1 MRFFKIY
8 YISFILIFF
17 LNISASAQSQ
27 AYSEDKV
34 GFFSNWMINLNLGS
48 NLFYGDIQ
56 QYKFAPYKEDWRMA
70 GGLILR
76 KQISPVFGIGGQ
88 LLNGKL
94 HGTKKKFSDGAPANL
109 KFNADILEYNLHTT
123 LNFSNLIWGYNNYRR
138 LSIYGLIGI
147 GFANWNSELLDYNTD
162 KILGK
167 SGIPGGGFQNR
178 TTELVLPMGLGLN
191 FNLSNNWGINLES
204 TLRGVNSD
212 MLDAQKG
219 GFKYDIYNYTSFG
232 ISYSFNGLGIGTGRS
247 SYERNQYRQERRNE
261 KLAQKDL
268 KYYSHQNVERT
279 RKYNKQERQMEK
291 QEREEVMLKMQK
303 ERTRSDLPDI
313 IEYDAIDIFSA
324 KKPVRTS
331 RGTITSTDTY
341 APETR
346 TVIDEGK
353 FIITGGHPTTDRT
366 TETGNIYTP
375 QTSSSTESGNVYTP
389 QTSYDNIQT
398 TKISAR
404 EQGLVYRIQIMAK
417 HQKRANMQQFA
428 NYYNITD
435 NIFENYHDGWY
446 RYSVGSF
453 TNFND
458 ASNYCKVIKNKGITD
473 AFVVVYKNGVRIP
486 LSEALK

>member
-8 YISFILIFF
+8 YIFFILIFF

-27 AYSEDKV
+27 VYSEDKV

-56 QYKFAPYKEDWRMA
+56 QYRFAPYKEDWRMA

-94 HGTKKKFSDGAPANL
+94 HGTKKIFRDGAPANL
-109 KFNADILEYNLHTT
+109 KFKADIFEYNLHTT
-123 LNFSNLIWGYNNYRR
+123 VNFSNLLWGYNTYRK
-138 LSIYGLIGI
+138 LSFYGLIGI
-147 GFANWNSELLDYNTD
+147 GFANWRSELLDYNTD
-162 KILGK
+162 KILGR

-178 TTELVLPMGLGLN
+178 TTELVLPIGLGLN
-191 FNLSNNWGINLES
+191 YNLSNNWGINLES

-212 MLDAQKG
+212 MLDAKKG
-219 GFKYDIYNYTSFG
+219 GFKYDIYNYTS
-232 ISYSFNGLGIGTGRS
+232 LGITYNLNGITISTGS
-247 SYERNQYRQERRNE
+247 ISYERDLSRQIRKNERQAQRDIKTYSLKNEAKIKKYNRQEQQI
-261 KLAQKDL
+261 K
-268 KYYSHQNVERT
+268 
-279 RKYNKQERQMEK
+279 KQEK
-291 QEREEVMLKMQK
+291 RETMYKMQRQ
-303 ERTRSDLPDI
+303 RTKDALPDV
-313 IEYDAIDIFSA
+313 IEYDAIDISPT
-324 KKPVRTS
+324 KKPVSTYS
-331 RGTITSTDTY
+331 STITS

-346 TVIDEGK
+346 TIIDEGK
-353 FIITGGHPTTDRT
+353 FIITGRHPTTVKT
-366 TETGNIYTP
+366 TETGNI
-375 QTSSSTESGNVYTP
+375 YTP

-398 TKISAR
+398 TKAFAR

-417 HQKRANMQQFA
+417 HQKRANMQQLA

-435 NIFENYHDGWY
+435 QIFENYHDGWY

-458 ASNYCKVIKNKGITD
+458 ASNYCRIIKNKGISD
-473 AFVVVYKNGVRIP
+473 AFVVAYKNGVRIP

>member
-8 YISFILIFF
+8 CFSFILIFF
-17 LNISASAQSQ
+17 LNISANAQSQ
-27 AYSEDKV
+27 AYSEDKT

-56 QYKFAPYKEDWRMA
+56 QYRFAPYKEDWRMA

-88 LLNGKL
+88 LLIGKL
-94 HGTKKKFSDGAPANL
+94 HGTKKKFKDGAPANL
-109 KFNADILEYNLHTT
+109 KFNADIIEYNLHTT

-147 GFANWNSELLDYNTD
+147 GFANWNSELLDYNTN
-162 KILGK
+162 KILGQ
-167 SGIPGGGFQNR
+167 SGVPGGSFQDR

-191 FNLSNNWGINLES
+191 FNLSKNWGINLES

-212 MLDAQKG
+212 MLDAKKG
-219 GFKYDIYNYTSFG
+219 GFKYDIYNYTSLG
-232 ISYSFNGLGIGTGRS
+232 ISYSFNGLGIGTGIS
-247 SYERNQYRQERRNE
+247 SYERNQYRQERKNE
-261 KLAQKDL
+261 KQAQKDL

-279 RKYNKQERQMEK
+279 KKYNRQERQMEK
-291 QEREEVMLKMQK
+291 QEQQEMMLKMQK

-313 IEYDAIDIFSA
+313 IEYDAIDIFST

-331 RGTITSTDTY
+331 PGTITSTDTY

-346 TVIDEGK
+346 TVTDEGK
-353 FIITGGHPTTDRT
+353 FIITGGHPTTVRT

-375 QTSSSTESGNVYTP
+375 QTSYN
-389 QTSYDNIQT
+389 NIQT
-398 TKISAR
+398 TKTFAS

-417 HQKRANMQQFA
+417 HQKRANMQQFV
-428 NYYNITD
+428 NNYNITD
-435 NIFENYHDGWY
+435 QIFENYHDGWY

-458 ASNYCKVIKNKGITD
+458 ASNYCRIIKNKGITD
-473 AFVVVYKNGVRIP
+473 AFVVVYKDGVRIP

>member
-17 LNISASAQSQ
+17 LNISGSAQSQ
-27 AYSEDKV
+27 AYSEDKA

-76 KQISPVFGIGGQ
+76 KQISPVFGIGIQ

-109 KFNADILEYNLHTT
+109 KFNADIFEYNLHTT
-123 LNFSNLIWGYNNYRR
+123 LNFCNLIWGYDNYRR

-147 GFANWNSELLDYNTD
+147 GFANWSSELLDYNTD

-167 SGIPGGGFQNR
+167 SGISGEGLQNR

-212 MLDAQKG
+212 MLDAKKG
-219 GFKYDIYNYTSFG
+219 GFKYDIYNYTSLG

-247 SYERNQYRQERRNE
+247 SYERNQYRQEQRNE

-268 KYYSHQNVERT
+268 KYYSSQNVERT
-279 RKYNKQERQMEK
+279 RKYNRQEKQMEK
-291 QEREEVMLKMQK
+291 QEQQEMMLRMQK
-303 ERTRSDLPDI
+303 ERTGSDLPDI
-313 IEYDAIDIFSA
+313 IEYDAVDIFPA

-331 RGTITSTDTY
+331 RGTITSTGTY

-346 TVIDEGK
+346 TVTDEGK
-353 FIITGGHPTTDRT
+353 FIITGEHPTTVKT
-366 TETGNIYTP
+366 TETGSI
-375 QTSSSTESGNVYTP
+375 YTP
-389 QTSYDNIQT
+389 QTSYDIQP
-398 TKISAR
+398 TKTFAH

-417 HQKRANMQQFA
+417 HEKRANMQQLA

-453 TNFND
+453 TNYND
-458 ASNYCKVIKNKGITD
+458 ASNYCRVIKNKGITD